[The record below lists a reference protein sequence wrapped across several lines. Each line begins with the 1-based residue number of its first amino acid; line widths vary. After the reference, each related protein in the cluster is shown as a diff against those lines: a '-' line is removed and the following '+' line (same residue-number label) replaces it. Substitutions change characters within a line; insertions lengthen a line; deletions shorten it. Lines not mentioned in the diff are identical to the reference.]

1 MIFDGGPLY
10 MSRIVM
16 VIAVLFW
23 PLAWTVSAAGMKP
36 SLALSKTD
44 AALARAAFKAA
55 DADQWK
61 KAMRLA
67 AGIDNPAAA
76 KLFRWLDLT
85 RSGSRALF
93 PQITAFI
100 KANPAWPSMRLLR
113 RRAEETMK
121 ENTPPRDVIEWFA
134 VHKPVS
140 AQGRAL
146 LGASLL
152 AVGKKKR
159 GREVLRDTWING
171 DFTKRQEKRFYRRF
185 RKQLTIGDHK
195 ARLDRLLWNGRYRPA
210 RRMLWKV
217 GADYR
222 KLAIARMWL
231 RQMRGN
237 VDTAISDVPE
247 KMKSDPGLIFE
258 RLRWRRRK
266 GHDKDARALLKKPPA
281 NLVRPKLWLF
291 ERLRL
296 ARRALAKGYITAAY
310 RLVNDNRLSE
320 GKEFAK
326 AQWLAGWIALR
337 FLNEPRKAL
346 GHFSV
351 LYNAVS
357 YPQSLS
363 RAAYWAGR
371 AEEAMN
377 DKKAAGEWFGR
388 AARFTTS
395 YYGQLAYLHL
405 SPGATLRLPR
415 EPAGK
420 PKKEKAFE
428 GRELVRVV
436 RFLREMGEEDR
447 IRPFISTLVREN
459 KSPEWRRLIAGLAK
473 RNGRPD
479 LGIYIAKQYALDGRQ
494 MIGTAYPALIP
505 PPPSPGN
512 RGKPAVE
519 IPLILATIRQE
530 SGFYTGAKSGK
541 GARGLMQLMP
551 YTAAQTAR
559 KLRLP
564 YSRARLNRDA
574 NYNLLLGKSYMAE
587 LMKKFDGSYVLALG
601 AYNAGPVRVKYWI
614 RKNGDPRKG
623 DVDVIDWIEKIPFGE
638 TRNYVQ
644 RVLENLQIYRLRL
657 AETKVA
663 LTLENDLR
671 R

>member
-1 MIFDGGPLY
+1 MT
-10 MSRIVM
+10 RIIM
-16 VIAVLFW
+16 LIAVLSW
-23 PLAWTVSAAGMKP
+23 PVVWAVSAAHADTDEA
-36 SLALSKTD
+36 SITLSNTD
-44 AALARAAFKAA
+44 AALARTAFKAA
-55 DADQWK
+55 AANQWK

-67 AGIDNPAAA
+67 AGINNTAAA

-85 RSGSRALF
+85 RDGSRALF
-93 PQITAFI
+93 PEITAFI
-100 KANPAWPSMRLLR
+100 TANPSWPSMRLLR
-113 RRAEETMK
+113 RRAEDVMK
-121 ENTPPRDVIEWFA
+121 ENTPPRDVLEWFG
-134 VHKPVS
+134 VWKPVS

-152 AVGKKKR
+152 AVGKKEQ
-159 GREVLRDTWING
+159 GREVLRGVWING

-185 RKQLTIGDHK
+185 RKQLTIGDHN
-195 ARLDRLLWNGRYRPA
+195 ARLDRLLWDGRYWPA

-217 GADYR
+217 GKDYR

-231 RQMRGN
+231 RQRRGN
-237 VDTAISDVPE
+237 VDTAISEVPE

-266 GHDKDARALLKKPPA
+266 GRDTEARALLENPPA
-281 NLVRPKLWLF
+281 NLVRPRLWLF
-291 ERLRL
+291 ERVRL
-296 ARRALAKGYITAAY
+296 ARRALAKGSVTAAY
-310 RLVNDNRLSE
+310 RLVDGSWLSE
-320 GKEFAK
+320 GKEFAE

-337 FLNEPRKAL
+337 FLEEPKNAL
-346 GHFSV
+346 GHFRT

-357 YPQSLS
+357 YPRSLS

-377 DKKAAGEWFGR
+377 DKKAAGKWFGR

-395 YYGQLAYLHL
+395 YYGQLAYLRL
-405 SPGATLRLPR
+405 SPGAALRLPR
-415 EPAGK
+415 EHVGK
-420 PKKEKAFE
+420 PKKKKAFE
-428 GRELVRVV
+428 GSELVRVV

-447 IRPFISTLVREN
+447 IRPFISALARKD
-459 KSPEWRRLIAGLAK
+459 KSPEWRRLTAGLAK
-473 RNGRPD
+473 SNGRPD
-479 LGIYIAKQYALDGRQ
+479 LGIYIAKQSALDGRE
-494 MIGTAYPALIP
+494 MIGAGYPALIP
-505 PPPSPGN
+505 PPVRRGK

-519 IPLILATIRQE
+519 IPLVLATIRQE
-530 SGFYTGAKSGK
+530 SGFYASARSGK

-551 YTAAQTAR
+551 YTAARTAK

-564 YSRARLNRDA
+564 YSSARLNRDTD
-574 NYNLLLGKSYMAE
+574 YNLLLGQSYMAE
-587 LMKKFDGSYVLALG
+587 LMKKFGGSYVLTLG

-644 RVLENLQIYRLRL
+644 RVLENLQVYRLRL